1 MASDRVP
8 LTNTRGF
15 APLTNQGEVMFT
27 FKSLM
32 FLMFVN
38 TVAFCFFITQ
48 TWEQGGLLYI
58 VGTIAS
64 TVGITL
70 LMCAEGEIE

>member
-1 MASDRVP
+1 
-8 LTNTRGF
+8 
-15 APLTNQGEVMFT
+15 MFT

-38 TVAFCFFITQ
+38 TVAFCFFVTYA
-48 TWEQGGLLYI
+48 WEQGGLLYI

>member
-1 MASDRVP
+1 
-8 LTNTRGF
+8 
-15 APLTNQGEVMFT
+15 MFT

-58 VGTIAS
+58 VGTVVS
-64 TVGITL
+64 TAGITL
-70 LMCAEGEIE
+70 LMCAEGEVNE

>member
-1 MASDRVP
+1 
-8 LTNTRGF
+8 
-15 APLTNQGEVMFT
+15 MFT

-38 TVAFCFFITQ
+38 TVAFCFFIAN
-48 TWEQGGLLYI
+48 TWEHGGLLYI
-58 VGTIAS
+58 IGTVVS
-64 TVGITL
+64 TAGITL